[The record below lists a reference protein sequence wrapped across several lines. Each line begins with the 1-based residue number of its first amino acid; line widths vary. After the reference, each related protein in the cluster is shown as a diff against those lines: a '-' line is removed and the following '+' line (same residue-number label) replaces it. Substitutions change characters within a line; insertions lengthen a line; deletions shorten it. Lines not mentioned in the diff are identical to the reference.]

1 MEVKELE
8 HQQFQQLLHR
18 PNLATQA
25 VALSSWA
32 TAEAGGARIVSL
44 SSEGAGFSAAPA
56 TKESSC
62 YREPSDVQYTVHSI
76 V

>member
-1 MEVKELE
+1 MEEKELE
-8 HQQFQQLLHR
+8 HQQSLHR
-18 PNLATQA
+18 RNLALQA

-56 TKESSC
+56 MKESS
-62 YREPSDVQYTVHSI
+62 PLSGT
-76 V
+76 